1 MKEEANRII
10 DFLEKCCAKNVPYL
24 ELKLHKNKKLLSEID
39 NISDIE
45 VAKLVI
51 KYMLKKINR
60 LYFFYF

>member
-1 MKEEANRII
+1 MKEDANRII
-10 DFLEKCCAKNVPYL
+10 NTLEKC
-24 ELKLHKNKKLLSEID
+24 LHKNKKLLSEID

-60 LYFFYF
+60 LYFSMKYF